1 MRYAVWNLPRLG
13 QSTPVAIPAKPLDPV
28 PSMALNF
35 SIVGLGI
42 GLSVVGYYNR
52 KTDLGAMGMGVG
64 SSVTGAGVV
73 LLVMQIAGVKSI
85 SQV

>member
-1 MRYAVWNLPRLG
+1 
-13 QSTPVAIPAKPLDPV
+13 
-28 PSMALNF
+28 
-35 SIVGLGI
+35 
-42 GLSVVGYYNR
+42 
-52 KTDLGAMGMGVG
+52 MGMGVG

>member
-1 MRYAVWNLPRLG
+1 MHYAVWNLPRLG
-13 QSTPVAIPAKPLDPV
+13 QSVPVSAPVKPVDPIP
-28 PSMALNF
+28 SFALNAA
-35 SIVGLGI
+35 IVGLGI
-42 GLSVVGYYNR
+42 VMSVAGYYNR

>member
-1 MRYAVWNLPRLG
+1 MRYAVLNLPRLG
-13 QSTPVAIPAKPLDPV
+13 QPAPASTPVKPLDPV
-28 PSMALNF
+28 PSMALNLA
-35 SIVGLGI
+35 IVGLGI
-42 GLSVVGYYNR
+42 SLSVVGYYNR

-73 LLVMQIAGVKSI
+73 LLVMQIVGVKSI